1 MQIQVL
7 EKSGILMKTS
17 PCIGMNTHSLIPET
31 GKVKYYML
39 RLQTEC
45 LIEGQRSVTLP
56 MYLLY
61 QDALLPNYD
70 FARLKADNQYL
81 G

>member
-31 GKVKYYML
+31 GKVKYIL
-39 RLQTEC
+39 HAPVTDGKPDRRAKEC
-45 LIEGQRSVTLP
+45 YIADVLTLSGCIVTKL
-56 MYLLY
+56 
-61 QDALLPNYD
+61 
-70 FARLKADNQYL
+70 
-81 G
+81 